1 AAAAAA
7 AGGSHSAAHHTASMS
22 PGSSSSAVHLT
33 LHERDILKII
43 LEYLEGKGLHITQLS
58 LERETGVINGDYSD
72 DLLFLRQLII
82 DGQWDNA
89 LDFVEPLKNL
99 ENFDFRG
106 FRYNI
111 TKYKFFELLCIKL
124 EPGPMHDND
133 FAVEEL
139 VECLKDLEHIAP
151 SPEDYRQLCA
161 MLTLPK
167 LSDHDMLKHWNPSSA
182 RIECFNKVRP
192 LIGPYL
198 PPPAVAAA
206 PGKTSAINDRMV
218 SLVTKGVFYEACVDY
233 CQSQAIGDTRG
244 QENGPLPGTLLS
256 PRPRI
261 APTDLSLISWLEIVG
276 REQFAMPF
284 QQKALD
290 FRIDALKKPKLEA
303 QWTEQILAVPI
314 KPGGA
319 FPHAMVPAG
328 KSGALKFTEKMMSQ
342 SLNFMPNTSGMGASM
357 SASIFPPPGRVHP
370 MSQSTAPSLGF
381 SIAPPAATANGNDAL
396 MAQSAL
402 IDNLLETSVHTKSSR
417 PGGPSSL
424 QRPGAL
430 QSSNSVAP
438 QVMAPVMAQ
447 SFSAF
452 MNGGGPMGDAG
463 TGMARRHLDEITR
476 RSLPPSSQRQ
486 SSLPPVPELSTP
498 GHDDSAPMTQSRLFQ
513 EFASRQVPRHSVP
526 LSMAPPIPMQPL
538 QQPHF
543 AAAGPQPMMMQQGMA
558 PLPMYDQRQPSGME
572 YGGPPVAYASQPPM
586 PQTAR
591 PMSMAL
597 PSEAFQQP
605 QSARPLSFPPSSTSG
620 MPVQFVPVCRYEDS
634 QAIRAVAFHP
644 TGRFFAIGTNSK
656 QLHICR
662 YPDVKRHKP
671 SEAPRAP
678 EVLLSRPK
686 QHRGS
691 VYCLGFNPT
700 GELLAT
706 GSNDK
711 SLRLMAF
718 NAESCKIGAEM
729 ELNVHD
735 GTVRDVIFLDDA
747 NSPRSS
753 VLVSGGAG
761 SCHLH
766 LSDCNT
772 GQTFSALRG
781 HTAPIL
787 GLYTWGSSGGKQFVS
802 CSQDKTIRFWDIRQ
816 QTPTNVIA
824 PGAKMSNA
832 PVTSVCVDPSGA
844 LLVSGHEDASVT
856 MFDITGGRVLQTF
869 RPHADEVRTVRFSN
883 AAYYLLTASYDKR
896 IVITDMRGDLMNPLM
911 YLPVAEHTDKVI
923 QCRWHPYD
931 FSFLSTSADRSAVL
945 WALPTPSYQ

>member
-1 AAAAAA
+1 MPGARSSQGGAAAAAA
-7 AGGSHSAAHHTASMS
+7 FGVAGPSHAAAGLS
-22 PGSSSSAVHLT
+22 PGASSSSSVHFSIS
-33 LHERDILKII
+33 ESDILKAI
-43 LEYLEGKGLHITQLS
+43 LEYLEMKGLHITQLS

-89 LDFVEPLKNL
+89 LDFVEPLKHL

-182 RIECFNKVRP
+182 RIECINKVRP
-192 LIGPYL
+192 LISAFL
-198 PPPAVAAA
+198 PPPSTTAQVRNSAV
-206 PGKTSAINDRMV
+206 NDRMV
-218 SLVTKGVFYEACVDY
+218 SLLVKGIFYEACVDY
-233 CQSQAIGDTRG
+233 CQSQAIGDSRG
-244 QENGPLPGTLLS
+244 IESGPIPSSSLLS
-256 PRPRI
+256 TRPRL

-284 QQKALD
+284 QQKSLD
-290 FRIDALKKPKLEA
+290 FRIDPLKKPKLEA
-303 QWTEQILAVPI
+303 QWTEQILAAPI

-319 FPHAMVPAG
+319 FPHAMVPTG

-342 SLNFMPNTSGMGASM
+342 SLNFMPNTVGMGGSM
-357 SASIFPPPGRVHP
+357 TGSIFPPPNRVHP
-370 MSQSTAPSLGF
+370 MSQSTAPSIGF
-381 SIAPPAATANGNDAL
+381 SITPHTASANGNESL
-396 MAQSAL
+396 MQQSAL
-402 IDNLLETSVHTKSSR
+402 IENLFEKSVHTKSSR
-417 PGGPSSL
+417 PGGTDQEKYHIFYLSK
-424 QRPGAL
+424 
-430 QSSNSVAP
+430 NNNCVAP
-438 QVMAPVMAQ
+438 QVIAPVMAQ
-447 SFSAF
+447 SF
-452 MNGGGPMGDAG
+452 NGQMGGDGG
-463 TGMARRHLDEITR
+463 TGIARRQLDEITR

-498 GHDDSAPMTQSRLFQ
+498 GMFYSTPMTQSRLFQ
-513 EFASRQVPRHSVP
+513 EFASRQLPRH
-526 LSMAPPIPMQPL
+526 I
-538 QQPHF
+538 
-543 AAAGPQPMMMQQGMA
+543 
-558 PLPMYDQRQPSGME
+558 LPMYDQRMQQQQHMQPMQQMD
-572 YGGPPVAYASQPPM
+572 YVNAPPLGYAPQSSPQ

-591 PMSMAL
+591 PVSMV
-597 PSEAFQQP
+597 PQSEAYPPQP
-605 QSARPLSFPPSSTSG
+605 QSARPLSYPPSSTSG

-662 YPDVKRHKP
+662 YPDVRKHRS
-671 SEAPRAP
+671 SEAPRTP

-718 NAESCKIGAEM
+718 NAEACKIGAEM

-735 GTVRDVIFLDDA
+735 GTVRDVIFLDDQ
-747 NSPRSS
+747 SSTRSS

-766 LSDCNT
+766 LSDCNS

-787 GLYTWGSSGGKQFVS
+787 GLYTWASSGGNQFVS

-816 QTPTNVIA
+816 STPTNVIA
-824 PGAKMSNA
+824 PGGKISNA

-856 MFDITGGRVLQTF
+856 MFDIGGGRVLQTF

-883 AAYYLLTASYDKR
+883 AAYYLLSASYDRR

-945 WALPTPSYQ
+945 WALPTPTYQ

>member
-1 AAAAAA
+1 PLFQFRSLSQSNHSPLRAMTQESRSSHPPITETV
-7 AGGSHSAAHHTASMS
+7 GSTSSAIHASGMS
-22 PGSSSSAVHLT
+22 PGSSSSSAVHLSF
-33 LHERDILKII
+33 HETEILKVI
-43 LEYLEGKGLHITQLS
+43 LEYLEAKGLHLTQLS
-58 LERETGVINGDYSD
+58 LERETGVINGDFSD

-89 LDFVEPLKNL
+89 LDFMEPLKNL

-167 LSDHDMLKHWNPSSA
+167 LSDHDMLKYWNPSSA
-182 RIECFNKVRP
+182 RIECFNKICP
-192 LIGPYL
+192 LISNFL
-198 PPPAVAAA
+198 PPPSVTAPVKHSAV
-206 PGKTSAINDRMV
+206 NDRMI
-218 SLVTKGVFYEACVDY
+218 SLLAKGLFYESCVDY
-233 CQSQAIGDTRG
+233 CQSQAIGDTIG
-244 QENGPLPGTLLS
+244 HEYGPTPATSLLS
-256 PRPRI
+256 TRARLG
-261 APTDLSLISWLEIVG
+261 PTDLSLISWLEIVG

-284 QQKALD
+284 QQKSLD
-290 FRIDALKKPKLEA
+290 FRIDSLKKPKLEA

-328 KSGALKFTEKMMSQ
+328 KNGALKFTEKMMSQ
-342 SLNFMPNTSGMGASM
+342 SLNFIPKTAGMGASM
-357 SASIFPPPGRVHP
+357 NASIFPAAGLIQP
-370 MSQSTAPSLGF
+370 MSQSTAPSVGF
-381 SIAPPAATANGNDAL
+381 CIAQPTVRANGNDAL
-396 MAQSAL
+396 MQQSAL
-402 IDNLLETSVHTKSSR
+402 IENLFENSVHTKSSR
-417 PGGPSSL
+417 PGGAAAGVL
-424 QRPGAL
+424 QRPGT
-430 QSSNSVAP
+430 QPMGNSIAP
-438 QVMAPVMAQ
+438 QVIAPVMAQ
-447 SFSAF
+447 SFSALI
-452 MNGGGPMGDAG
+452 NGQSGDAG
-463 TGMARRHLDEITR
+463 MGIARRQLDEITR

-498 GHDDSAPMTQSRLFQ
+498 NHDEFVPMTQSRLFQ
-513 EFASRQVPRHSVP
+513 EFTNRQQPRQCMTSPFPMYEQQQNQQMQLQSIEFNDISKSSHPVKSARP
-526 LSMAPPIPMQPL
+526 ISMSIKSECFPPI
-538 QQPHF
+538 
-543 AAAGPQPMMMQQGMA
+543 
-558 PLPMYDQRQPSGME
+558 
-572 YGGPPVAYASQPPM
+572 
-586 PQTAR
+586 
-591 PMSMAL
+591 
-597 PSEAFQQP
+597 P
-605 QSARPLSFPPSSTSG
+605 QSARPLSYPPSSTSG
-620 MPVQFVPVCRYEDS
+620 IPVQFVPICRYDDT

-644 TGRFFAIGTNSK
+644 TGRFFAVGTNSK
-656 QLHICR
+656 QLHICK
-662 YPDVKRHKP
+662 YPDIRKHR
-671 SEAPRAP
+671 SAEAPRTP
-678 EVLLSRPK
+678 EILLSRPK

-718 NAESCKIGAEM
+718 NSEACKIGAEM

-735 GTVRDVIFLDDA
+735 GTVRDVIFLDDH
-747 NSPRSS
+747 SSTRSS

-766 LSDCNT
+766 LSDCNS

-787 GLYTWGSSGGKQFVS
+787 GLYTWAASEGNIFVS

-816 QTPTNVIA
+816 SASINVIA
-824 PGAKMSNA
+824 PGGRMSNA

-844 LLVSGHEDASVT
+844 LLISGHEDASVT
-856 MFDITGGRVLQTF
+856 MFDIGGGRVLQSF

-883 AAYYLLTASYDKR
+883 AAYYLLSASYDRR
-896 IVITDMRGDLMNPLM
+896 IVITDMRGDLTNPLM
-911 YLPVAEHTDKVI
+911 YLPVAEHSDKVI